1 MVANPGK
8 NAVYGMKN
16 RVYRVS
22 RGGMRPTSASCII
35 TDEYGDKKLV
45 GKCHR
50 AEWFRLNGVAA
61 TNPPNDRSWK
71 SLLPEMVWKITS
83 KRFGKT
89 KAF

>member
-16 RVYRVS
+16 RAYRVS

-50 AEWFRLNGVAA
+50 AEWFRLNGVAIRILRM
-61 TNPPNDRSWK
+61 TVPME